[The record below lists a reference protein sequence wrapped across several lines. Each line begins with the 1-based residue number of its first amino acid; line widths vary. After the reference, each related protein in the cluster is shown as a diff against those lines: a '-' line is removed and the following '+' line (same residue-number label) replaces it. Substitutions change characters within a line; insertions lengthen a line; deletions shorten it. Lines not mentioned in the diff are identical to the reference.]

1 MNFFRETGIVGC
13 QYHFWGGQPMRG
25 RKTGAVPAQLKAAQR
40 QFERWRGSHRGRRR
54 IPESLW
60 AVAVKAAG
68 QFGINRTVEAL
79 RVDYYRLK
87 KRVAFQAGGPGS
99 QSFGREAMEAF
110 VELTP
115 AMAPSRGRCLVQL
128 EDRAGSKMRIELET
142 LETSDLVAL
151 ADSFWRE

>member
-1 MNFFRETGIVGC
+1 
-13 QYHFWGGQPMRG
+13 MRG

-68 QFGINRTVEAL
+68 QFGINRTAEAL

-87 KRVAFQAGGPGS
+87 KRVAPQAAGAGS
-99 QSFGREAMEAF
+99 QPSGRGAMEAF
-110 VELTP
+110 LELTP
-115 AMAPSRGRCLVQL
+115 AMAPNRGRCLVEL
-128 EDRAGSKMRIELET
+128 EDRAGSKMRIELDT
-142 LETSDLVAL
+142 LETPDLVAL
-151 ADSFWRE
+151 TGSFWRE

>member
-1 MNFFRETGIVGC
+1 
-13 QYHFWGGQPMRG
+13 MRG

-40 QFERWRGSHRGRRR
+40 QFERWRGSHGGRRR

-68 QFGINRTVEAL
+68 QFGINRTAEAL

-87 KRVAFQAGGPGS
+87 KRVAPRAAGAGS
-99 QSFGREAMEAF
+99 HPSGRGAMEAF
-110 VELTP
+110 LELTP
-115 AMAPSRGRCLVQL
+115 AMAPNRGRCLVEL

-142 LETSDLVAL
+142 LETPDLVAL
-151 ADSFWRE
+151 TGSFWRE

>member
-1 MNFFRETGIVGC
+1 
-13 QYHFWGGQPMRG
+13 MRG
-25 RKTGAVPAQLKAAQR
+25 RKKGAVPAQLKAAQR

-68 QFGINRTVEAL
+68 QFGVNRTVEAL

-87 KRVAFQAGGPGS
+87 KRVALQADVVGTQPS
-99 QSFGREAMEAF
+99 GRGAMETF
-110 VELTP
+110 LELTP
-115 AMAPSRGRCLVQL
+115 AMAPGRGRCLVEL

-142 LETSDLVAL
+142 LETPDLVAL
-151 ADSFWRE
+151 TDSFWRE